1 MPDQAPGKGGEAVTD
16 LALLLQAGSTANPNP
31 IGVFRFFLGFVLIIS
46 IYSAFFGFTYWISK
60 DE

>member
-1 MPDQAPGKGGEAVTD
+1 MTD
-16 LALLLQAGSTANPNP
+16 LALLLQAGSTGDPTA
-31 IGVFRFFLGFVLIIS
+31 IGVFRFFVGFVLVIT